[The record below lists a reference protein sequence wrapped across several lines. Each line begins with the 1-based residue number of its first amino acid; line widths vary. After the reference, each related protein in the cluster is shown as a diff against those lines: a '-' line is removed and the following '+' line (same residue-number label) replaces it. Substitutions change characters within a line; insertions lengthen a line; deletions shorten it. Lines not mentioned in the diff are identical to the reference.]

1 MKVGVSGSHGFIGQ
15 HLVDYFGQS
24 SIEVVRLG
32 RDPSKVDLGDLD
44 VVINLAGLAHRTG
57 IVSQKEF
64 WLANVHYATS
74 LYSRAIESGVK
85 LFIQVSSIGVLG
97 DKSLKGEPFFH
108 SSSVAPVQDYAR
120 SKAEAENELRSLAAN
135 SRTGL
140 CIVRPPLVYGSGC
153 MGNMALM
160 YRLASIHWLPLPFQ
174 GFANR
179 RDFVSVYNLV
189 DFLHCCAVN
198 IDRSSGECFLV
209 SDCETVS
216 SVEFLELLMASRG
229 HRLFNFSFN
238 SRLIMWAANL
248 LGLAETLQ
256 KFFADLEVNIDYTKE
271 KLGWIP
277 PYSIKESLGKDR
289 TLGRECSK

>member
-1 MKVGVSGSHGFIGQ
+1 MKVGVSGSHGFIGR

-32 RDPSKVDLGDLD
+32 RDPSKVDLSNLD

-57 IVSQKEF
+57 IVSKKEF
-64 WLANVHYATS
+64 WWANVHYATS
-74 LYSRAIESGVK
+74 LYSRALETGVK

-97 DKSLKGEPFFH
+97 DRSLKGDPFCH
-108 SSSVAPVQDYAR
+108 SSPVAPVQDYAR
-120 SKAEAENELRSLAAN
+120 SKAEAENELRYLATC

-153 MGNMALM
+153 MGNMASM
-160 YRLASIHWLPLPFQ
+160 YRLASLRWLPLPFQ

-179 RDFVSVYNLV
+179 RDFVSVYNLI
-189 DFLHCCAVN
+189 DLLRCCTVN

-209 SDCETVS
+209 SDCESVS
-216 SVEFLELLMASRG
+216 SMEFLELLMESRG
-229 HRLFNFSFN
+229 NRLFNFSV
-238 SRLIMWAANL
+238 SPRLIMWVAEL
-248 LGLAETLQ
+248 LGLAETLN
-256 KFFADLEVNIDYTKE
+256 KFFANLEVNIDYTKE

-277 PYSIKESLGKDR
+277 PYSIKESLVKELA
-289 TLGRECSK
+289 LGSECSK